1 VDDET
6 RRTRHLAAHAR
17 RAQDHPVWELYGRRL
32 VWWAALLALVL
43 LLGSFIVSQ
52 IGPASRSLV
61 SAVRGDW
68 RVTVLILVSLVV
80 SGLAWRRLRSP
91 YRMPRRYR

>member
-1 VDDET
+1 MDDET

-32 VWWAALLALVL
+32 AWWGGLAVVVL
-43 LLGSFIVSQ
+43 AGGSFIVSR
-52 IGPASRSLV
+52 IGPAYRHLV
-61 SAVRGDW
+61 SGARDDW
-68 RVTVLILVSLVV
+68 RVSVLILVSLIV
-80 SGLAWRRLRSP
+80 LLLLWRRLRNP